1 MTIDMTTATTAET
14 SVVALSETDLNSV
27 SGGAHQASGSAY
39 GKHKEAMSGKTFAGP
54 GGSGSAFSLQEEDI
68 NTSSFEAQDD
78 Q

>member
-1 MTIDMTTATTAET
+1 MTTEMTIETIAAT
-14 SVVALSETDLNSV
+14 SVVALSETDLDSIA
-27 SGGAHQASGSAY
+27 GGAHQSSGSNY

-78 Q
+78 L